1 MSNEKQQLMPKL
13 YLNDTPEEQVEDL
26 KPSKQTVAFL
36 LDYSKA
42 LSVNDYQMM
51 KFELL
56 LN

>member
-1 MSNEKQQLMPKL
+1 MPEL
-13 YLNDTPEEQVEDL
+13 YINDVPEDRVGNL
-26 KPSKQTVAFL
+26 KPSKQNVAFL

-42 LSVNDYQMM
+42 LSVNTYQMM